1 VTLQQEQEVEDFGDV
16 APPKTLVGLV
26 LGLWLS
32 GVFAASLGG
41 RMEAGHEGTTSIVLL
56 GAAVVWPLL
65 YFAMG
70 RCSFVPRS
78 MPVAA
83 TCGLILFGMASSLSS
98 FMSPVALLST
108 GYVVLTLAG
117 IWLALQFNSNL
128 DAEQYEWGLKIFA
141 VLTTGLLVGFA
152 WYDYVPGT
160 RLGNGKD
167 VLNPNTIG
175 LVSVSVFLAAM
186 SIRTLALRLAIM
198 GPIAGIIVLTSSRA
212 AAVAAVV
219 GLGMV
224 VWLRLRARGRPVL
237 LLAGIGLLLAVGV
250 TMAYGDVMYKTLDRF
265 YALSTADR
273 GLGSGATGRVT
284 AWKWTWELFVH
295 NPVLGVGFRAHEFL
309 LRADSSS
316 HNGYLATL
324 AEVGLLGFL
333 SVLYLVA
340 RGLHLLWA
348 GSREPE
354 PGFSQSILFGL
365 CVGYL
370 LLAVFERYLINVGN
384 PTSLLFLVSIMRP
397 GAMEGPVAE
406 PDELLPE
413 LLDELNVGEPEGR
426 VYGHG

>member
-1 VTLQQEQEVEDFGDV
+1 MSLQLEEDFDETASPLRGT
-16 APPKTLVGLV
+16 KVGLV
-26 LGLWLS
+26 LGLWLT

-41 RMEAGHEGTTSIVLL
+41 RIEAGHEGPSSMVLL

-70 RCSFVPRS
+70 RCNFVPHA
-78 MPVAA
+78 MPLAA
-83 TCGLILFGMASSLSS
+83 TGGLVLFGMVSALSS
-98 FMSPVALLST
+98 FMSPVALLSS

-117 IWLALQFNSNL
+117 IFLALQFNTNL
-128 DAEQYEWGLKIFA
+128 DAEEYEWGLKVFA

-167 VLNPNTIG
+167 ILNPNTIG

-186 SIRTLALRLAIM
+186 SIRTWALRLTVMGAI
-198 GPIAGIIVLTSSRA
+198 AWIIVLTSSRA

-219 GLGMV
+219 GLAMI
-224 VWLRLRARGRPVL
+224 VWLRLRASRQPVL
-237 LLAGIGLLLAVGV
+237 LLAGLGLILVIGV
-250 TMAYGDVMYKTLDRF
+250 TIAYGDVMYRVLDRL

-273 GLGSGATGRVT
+273 GISSGASGRVT
-284 AWKWTWELFVH
+284 AWKWTWDLFVH
-295 NPVLGVGFRAHEFL
+295 NPMLGVGFRAHEYL
-309 LRADSSS
+309 LKADSSA

-333 SVLYLVA
+333 AIAFLIT
-340 RGLHLLWA
+340 RGLCLLWA
-348 GSREPE
+348 GSRERG

-384 PTSLLFLVSIMRP
+384 PTSLLFLVSVMRT
-397 GAMEGPVAE
+397 GAMEGPVTE
-406 PDELLPE
+406 PNGQLCEPVDELTIEQP
-413 LLDELNVGEPEGR
+413 GEG

>member
-1 VTLQQEQEVEDFGDV
+1 MSLQLEEHFDEAAHSRGTQ
-16 APPKTLVGLV
+16 VGLV

-41 RMEAGHEGTTSIVLL
+41 RMEPGHEGTTSMVLL
-56 GAAVVWPLL
+56 ATAVVWPLL

-70 RCSFVPRS
+70 QSSFVPHAMS
-78 MPVAA
+78 LAA
-83 TCGLILFGMASSLSS
+83 TGGLILFGVVSALSS
-98 FMSPVALLST
+98 VMSPVALIST

-128 DAEQYEWGLKIFA
+128 NADQYEWGLKIFA

-167 VLNPNTIG
+167 MLNPNTIG
-175 LVSVSVFLAAM
+175 LVSVSVILSAM
-186 SIRTLALRLAIM
+186 SIRTLAVRLAVM
-198 GPIAGIIVLTSSRA
+198 CPIAWIIVLTSSRA
-212 AAVAAVV
+212 AAVAAVI
-219 GLGMV
+219 GLSMV
-224 VWLRLRARGRPVL
+224 VWLRLRARRRPVL

-250 TMAYGDVMYKTLDRF
+250 TIAYGDVMYRTLDRF

-273 GLGSGATGRVT
+273 GINSGATGRVT
-284 AWKWTWELFVH
+284 AWKGTWEIFVR

-309 LRADSSS
+309 LKADSSS

-324 AEVGLLGFL
+324 AEVGMLGFL
-333 SVLYLVA
+333 GILFLVV

-348 GSREPE
+348 GSRKPG

-384 PTSLLFLVSIMRP
+384 PTSLLFLVSIMRS
-397 GAMEGPVAE
+397 GAMEGAVAE
-406 PDELLPE
+406 PDELGAE
-413 LLDELNVGEPEGR
+413 HLNGLSVSGPGEQ
-426 VYGHG
+426 VYGHS